1 VDRLGASGTPFA
13 FGLSFVPP
21 EALAPVSAGHAG
33 PAEALVAACVGL
45 SASFAFVPA
54 DAPWAED
61 AVEMLAAAGIA
72 PLWAVDGPLWPVI
85 EARGAID
92 GLRATLTHPEEVG
105 AELDAGLD
113 RVVHEMS
120 RGAESGVRAIVLA
133 EDLAGTEG
141 PLVAPDFAIAELLPR
156 YERVTRIA
164 RALGIPV
171 VLHSDG
177 DIRPLIPAI
186 ARAGFSAVHA
196 GGGLGFEAFDRVFW
210 AARDVG
216 LAVMGGLLTAELGN
230 PARAEAIGSTV
241 GVLAQAGG
249 LFVADDGGITTSA
262 EMANLVSALAAARDV

>member
-1 VDRLGASGTPFA
+1 MAVGGTPFP

-21 EALAPVSAGHAG
+21 DALAPVAAGHPD
-33 PAEALVAACVGL
+33 PAEALVAACVEL
-45 SASFAFVPA
+45 AASFAFVPA
-54 DAPWAED
+54 TAPWAER
-61 AVEMLAAAGIA
+61 AAAMLTEAGTA

-92 GLRATLTHPEEVG
+92 GLRATLTRPEEVG

-113 RVVHEMS
+113 LIVREMT
-120 RGAESGVRAIVLA
+120 RGAELGVRAIVLA
-133 EDLAGTEG
+133 EDLAGNDG

-156 YERVTRIA
+156 YERVTRIG

-171 VLHSDG
+171 ILHSDG

-186 ARAGFSAVHA
+186 ARAGFSAIHA
-196 GGGLGFEAFDRVFW
+196 GGGLGFEAFDRLFW
-210 AARDVG
+210 AARDAG

-230 PARAEAIGSTV
+230 PARAEAIGSTI

-249 LFVADDGGITTSA
+249 LFVADDGGITTPA
-262 EMANLVSALAAARDV
+262 EVANLVSALGAARDV